1 MTHAQILDEPPVT
14 VPRRLLR
21 TILVVGIAFAGIVG
35 VGCTPYPTE
44 PFPPNP
50 DPLTDVQY
58 WNAGDSV
65 AWMWPQ
71 YSTHTIH
78 NAARGGNGFL
88 VPNAG
93 TIETYTLARLGD
105 NRPQW
110 MFVLGGVVDWYRPL
124 EDVIAAMQHFEDT
137 MAGLGIKTVWVTE
150 AGRTDGTIAEVARA
164 MQPMM
169 AWMLTRPYHIDCV
182 PDVLPYVPPTDVHPS
197 TEGYRAYAACVD
209 AHWPT

>member
-78 NAARGGNGFL
+78 NAARRQWLSGHERRDDRDL
-88 VPNAG
+88 YAG
-93 TIETYTLARLGD
+93 PAR
-105 NRPQW
+105 
-110 MFVLGGVVDWYRPL
+110 
-124 EDVIAAMQHFEDT
+124 
-137 MAGLGIKTVWVTE
+137 
-150 AGRTDGTIAEVARA
+150 
-164 MQPMM
+164 
-169 AWMLTRPYHIDCV
+169 
-182 PDVLPYVPPTDVHPS
+182 
-197 TEGYRAYAACVD
+197 
-209 AHWPT
+209 